1 LERKYKSKKNYGC
14 PWLKIIG
21 RFPIFAQVKKA
32 YLILGLVFFL
42 SNIFVFD
49 LLHLLEKV
57 GIHREARAAM
67 KTEGVANAT
76 VVIVSD
82 LEELNWEI
90 PGQEFEKDGKMFDVY
105 GLVKVEQ
112 GYKLYVRSDAK
123 ETTSNQNWTAFN
135 KSKEESSNDESGTSP
150 NFQSFPF
157 IKPEFQF
164 NLVSQSDLLIHGTV
178 RVKSLVRAVLPS
190 IPIPPPEFC

>member
-1 LERKYKSKKNYGC
+1 
-14 PWLKIIG
+14 
-21 RFPIFAQVKKA
+21 
-32 YLILGLVFFL
+32 
-42 SNIFVFD
+42 
-49 LLHLLEKV
+49 
-57 GIHREARAAM
+57 M

>member
-1 LERKYKSKKNYGC
+1 
-14 PWLKIIG
+14 
-21 RFPIFAQVKKA
+21 
-32 YLILGLVFFL
+32 
-42 SNIFVFD
+42 
-49 LLHLLEKV
+49 
-57 GIHREARAAM
+57 M

-76 VVIVSD
+76 VMIVSD
-82 LEELNWEI
+82 LEDLNWEI

-105 GLVKVEQ
+105 GVVKVEQ

-135 KSKEESSNDESGTSP
+135 KSKEESSNDASGNAL

-178 RVKSLVRAVLPS
+178 RVKSLVSAVLPS
-190 IPIPPPEFC
+190 NPIPPPEFC